1 MLQSSLR
8 LGTVAGIRIGVHY
21 TWFIIF
27 FLISF
32 SLYTFFRQQHDDW
45 SANLALAT
53 AVITSLLFFASII
66 LHELG
71 HSIVAIAR
79 GIRVASITL
88 FIFGGVAQTEKDS
101 DSAATEFWVAI
112 AGPLVSFFLA
122 GMFYVLGILFG
133 SYSEAVAE
141 SLAWLASINLMVA
154 IFNLIPG
161 FPLDGGRVFRAVI
174 WGLSGNATKG
184 MNWAVISGRVVAYA
198 LMALGL
204 VVVLQTGML
213 LNGVWLAAIGWFLL
227 AAAEASGQKF
237 LLDRVFDRVL
247 ARQVMERD
255 VPMIAASLSMTDW
268 IDHYVLTS
276 GQRAFLV
283 EDGQRVTGLVTLSD
297 ISKMTREQWP
307 TTPVRDVMTPVEKLH
322 VVTPADSITEV
333 FKFMRAHSL
342 NQVPVV
348 DGGTIIGWIDRDRL
362 LKILRLH
369 TETGR

>member
-184 MNWAVISGRVVAYA
+184 MNWAVISGRV
-198 LMALGL
+198 
-204 VVVLQTGML
+204 
-213 LNGVWLAAIGWFLL
+213 AAIMGTSRSITWRASTRSKTRSSRNFWPLAS
-227 AAAEASGQKF
+227 AAASRNQ
-237 LLDRVFDRVL
+237 
-247 ARQVMERD
+247 
-255 VPMIAASLSMTDW
+255 PMAASHTPFNNMPVCST
-268 IDHYVLTS
+268 T
-276 GQRAFLV
+276 
-283 EDGQRVTGLVTLSD
+283 
-297 ISKMTREQWP
+297 TRP
-307 TTPVRDVMTPVEKLH
+307 KAMS
-322 VVTPADSITEV
+322 A
-333 FKFMRAHSL
+333 
-342 NQVPVV
+342 
-348 DGGTIIGWIDRDRL
+348 
-362 LKILRLH
+362 
-369 TETGR
+369 